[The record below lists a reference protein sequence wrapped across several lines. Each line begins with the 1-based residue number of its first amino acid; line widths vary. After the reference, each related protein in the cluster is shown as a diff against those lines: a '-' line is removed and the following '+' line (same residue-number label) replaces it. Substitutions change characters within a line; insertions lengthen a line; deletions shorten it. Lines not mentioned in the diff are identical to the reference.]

1 MKMAIVLF
9 DGECNFCDASVQFI
23 LKRDPK
29 GVFKFASLQS
39 EVGQQLLKEYDV
51 PNNMD
56 SIVLIDSDGYYT
68 KSTAALKIARQL
80 TDFWKYVY
88 IFIIVPKF
96 VRDIVYNIIAKNRY
110 KWFGKKEACM
120 LPTAEQ
126 RDRFL

>member
-1 MKMAIVLF
+1 MKIVLF

-39 EVGQQLLKEYDV
+39 EIGQQLLEKHKV
-51 PNNMD
+51 SKSID
-56 SIVLIDSDGYYT
+56 SIVLIDNNQFFT
-68 KSTAALKIARQL
+68 KSTAALKIAQQL
-80 TDFWKYVY
+80 CGAWKYLF

-96 VRDIVYNIIAKNRY
+96 VRDFVYNIIAKNRY
-110 KWFGKKEACM
+110 KWFGKKEVCM

-126 RDRFL
+126 RNRFL